1 MPIPNGHT
9 TDPTKM
15 TSNNSLEH
23 LSTQIISMASSSQPL
38 QHDYELQHGEGWRF
52 ADVGHV
58 APLSRDGS
66 VHATDEVFNSMSHL
80 MASMIFLLGSVL
92 LVVGASARGEPWKI
106 VAFSIYGTSLLFM
119 FVASTLHHSISAS
132 PEIEEMLRMIDYFA
146 IYPLIAGTFTPLCLV
161 FFHDSYIG
169 WCFFAVIWTLASA
182 GMVMTITM
190 HRKIPKWLST
200 TIYVTMGWI
209 GAFMT
214 YWLYPFIGAWG
225 VFLLVL
231 GGVVYTAGGY
241 VFSVEDGFNVCPGR
255 FGFHE
260 IWHVAVILGAATH
273 WCLMHFIV
281 LPWEGES

>member
-1 MPIPNGHT
+1 
-9 TDPTKM
+9 M
-15 TSNNSLEH
+15 TEDFKKHEQNSLAH
-23 LSTQIISMASSSQPL
+23 LQIISMASSDRPL
-38 QHDYELQHGEGWRF
+38 QHGYELQHEEGWRF
-52 ADVGHV
+52 TDVGHV

-80 MASMIFLLGSVL
+80 MASMIFLLGSAL
-92 LVVGASARGEPWKI
+92 LVVGASTRGEPWKI
-106 VAFSIYGTSLLFM
+106 VAFSIYGVSLLFM

-132 PEIEEMLRMIDYFA
+132 PKVEEMLRMIDYFA

-161 FFHDSYIG
+161 FFHNSYIG
-169 WCFFAVIWTLASA
+169 WCFFAVIWTLAIA
-182 GMVMTITM
+182 GMIMTITM

-214 YWLYPFIGAWG
+214 YWLFPFIGAWG

-231 GGVVYTAGGY
+231 GGVFYTAGGY
-241 VFSVEDGFNVCPGR
+241 VFSVEDGFNPLPGR

-273 WCLMHFIV
+273 WCLMYFIA
-281 LPWEGES
+281 LPWEAES